1 MRFEQLKCIVEVA
14 NTGSITAAAKRLF
27 ISQQAVSMNIKQLEE
42 ELHCT
47 LLIREK
53 DGVSFSPKGQDT
65 VQFAKKMLNDK
76 EIFCNRMRQTE
87 ETDEI
92 VQINICS
99 ISSVTNVVL
108 PNVLDRM
115 EAKQRKISLRIT
127 LKDELDALFHHVQNN
142 QCDVGL
148 LTFNKDELTER
159 FVQYAVDLQMETLAI
174 DEMAYVIN
182 KKTLNNDIAQITQ
195 EEFYSFRQSLYNIIP
210 AERHLHSAESNSIV
224 WSNDAEFHRAMLER
238 KGTLVMMP
246 GLAYQYFF
254 SHKKYTSVTVE
265 DMSEFP
271 LLHAA
276 VYRKDAPEYIKEFV
290 NLIRLEMHMK

>member
-92 VQINICS
+92 VQINI
-99 ISSVTNVVL
+99 
-108 PNVLDRM
+108 
-115 EAKQRKISLRIT
+115 
-127 LKDELDALFHHVQNN
+127 
-142 QCDVGL
+142 
-148 LTFNKDELTER
+148 
-159 FVQYAVDLQMETLAI
+159 YLQ
-174 DEMAYVIN
+174 V
-182 KKTLNNDIAQITQ
+182 
-195 EEFYSFRQSLYNIIP
+195 
-210 AERHLHSAESNSIV
+210 
-224 WSNDAEFHRAMLER
+224 
-238 KGTLVMMP
+238 
-246 GLAYQYFF
+246 
-254 SHKKYTSVTVE
+254 
-265 DMSEFP
+265 
-271 LLHAA
+271 LHA
-276 VYRKDAPEYIKEFV
+276 
-290 NLIRLEMHMK
+290 

>member
-1 MRFEQLKCIVEVA
+1 MRFEDLNCLVA
-14 NTGSITAAAKRLF
+14 VAETGSITAAAKRIF
-27 ISQQAVSMNIKQLEE
+27 ISQQAVSANIKKLEE
-42 ELHCT
+42 ELGCA
-47 LLIREK
+47 LLVREK
-53 DGVSFSPKGQDT
+53 DGVSLTVKGREAAE
-65 VQFAKKMLNDK
+65 FARKMLNEK
-76 EIFCNRMRQTE
+76 EVFCSRMQLPQQNESISVR
-87 ETDEI
+87 
-92 VQINICS
+92 ICS
-99 ISSVTNVVL
+99 TSSVTNIVL

-115 EAKQRKISLRIT
+115 EAKSQQILMKIT
-127 LKDELDALFHHVQNN
+127 VEDELEVLFERLISN
-142 QCDVGL
+142 QCDIGL

-254 SHKKYTSVTVE
+254 SNRKYTNVVIE
-265 DMSEFP
+265 EMDEIP

-276 VYRKDAPEYIKEFV
+276 VYRKDASEHIKEFV